1 MCTDSRQSGF
11 TLVEL
16 VIVSAIIALL
26 ASVAA
31 PRFAGAITARRLDAG
46 VARLVADCALAQR
59 HAYLISDDQ
68 PITFN
73 PGKDSYTLDD
83 MAPLDA
89 GPVEYVVSLASEPY
103 GIDIHAVNFG
113 VDKQL
118 VYSPYGSALSG
129 GTVTLKRGTRA
140 RYITVGVE
148 TGKAREATLTEFTAF
163 ELSLGQQVITQ

>member
-1 MCTDSRQSGF
+1 MYTDSRQPGF

-31 PRFAGAITARRLDAG
+31 PRFAGAIATRRLDAG

-59 HAYLISDDQ
+59 HAYLISTEQ
-68 PITFN
+68 TITFN
-73 PGKDSYTLDD
+73 PSKNTYTLDD
-83 MAPLDA
+83 MAPIDVGA
-89 GPVEYVVSLASEPY
+89 TEYAVNLSSEPY

-118 VYSPYGSALSG
+118 VYSPYGTALSG
-129 GTVTLKRGTRA
+129 GTVTLKRGTQA
-140 RYITVGVE
+140 RYITVGAE
-148 TGKAREATLTEFTAF
+148 TGRAREATLTEFTAF
-163 ELSLGQQVITQ
+163 EISLSEQVVAQ